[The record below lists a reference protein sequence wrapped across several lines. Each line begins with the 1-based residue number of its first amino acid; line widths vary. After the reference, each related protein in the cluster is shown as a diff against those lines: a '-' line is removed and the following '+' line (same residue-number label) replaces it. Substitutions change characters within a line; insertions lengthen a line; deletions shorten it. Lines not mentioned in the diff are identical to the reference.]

1 MKKLRHP
8 ISLSFSFQDTIPSSN
23 GYIMLDREFTN
34 WPLFYDDAAWKLF
47 TYLLMRANYTIR
59 QWGTNEVQKGELV
72 TSYQHLAD
80 ALHKSRDEIK
90 RLLKKLK
97 DIHEVETIRVG
108 NALLLRM
115 PNYLKYMGFMEKKKE
130 KSARPSPAENPKP
143 VPDESINKERKEG
156 NNVIRKENLYT
167 PQHFQNTSSGEL
179 RSIGSVFARQIKS
192 VMPYHFDQLPPDE
205 DEVRRYVMEK
215 ELTVDLDRFFDHYYA
230 HGWCDQKG
238 RRIGGWHFAL
248 CHTHKTGEYL

>member
-8 ISLSFSFQDTIPSSN
+8 ISLSFAFQDTIPSGN

-59 QWGTNEVQKGELV
+59 QWGTNEVQKGELI

-97 DIHEVETIRVG
+97 DIHEVETIRVN
-108 NALLLRM
+108 NALLIKM
-115 PNYLKYMGFMEKKKE
+115 PNYLKYMGLMEKE
-130 KSARPSPAENPKP
+130 KRKSVRPSPAENPKL
-143 VPDESINKERKEG
+143 VPDEPINKESKEG

-205 DEVRRYVMEK
+205 DEVRRYVIEK
-215 ELTVDLDRFFDHYYA
+215 ELTVDLDRFFDHYYST
-230 HGWCDQKG
+230 GWCDLKG
-238 RRIGGWHFAL
+238 RPLDGWHFAL
-248 CHTHKTGEYL
+248 CHIHKIGEYL

>member
-8 ISLSFSFQDTIPSSN
+8 ISLSFSFQDTIPSGN

-47 TYLLMRANYTIR
+47 TYLLIRANYTTR
-59 QWGTNEVQKGELV
+59 QWGTREVRKGELI

-108 NALLLRM
+108 NALLIKI

-130 KSARPSPAENPKP
+130 KSARPSPAENPAP
-143 VPDESINKERKEG
+143 APDESINKESKEG

-205 DEVRRYVMEK
+205 DEVRRYVTEK
-215 ELTVDLDRFFDHYYA
+215 ELTVNLDRFFDHYYST
-230 HGWCDQKG
+230 GWCDQKG

-248 CHTHKTGEYL
+248 CHIHKIGEYL

>member
-8 ISLSFSFQDTIPSSN
+8 ISLSFSFQDTIPSGN

-47 TYLLMRANYTIR
+47 TYLLMRANYTTR
-59 QWGTNEVQKGELV
+59 QWGTREVRKGELI

-115 PNYLKYMGFMEKKKE
+115 LNYLKYMGLMEKKKE
-130 KSARPSPAENPKP
+130 KFARPSPAENPAP
-143 VPDESINKERKEG
+143 VPDEPINKERKEG

-215 ELTVDLDRFFDHYYA
+215 ELTVDLDRFFDHYYST
-230 HGWCDQKG
+230 GWCDQKG

-248 CHTHKTGEYL
+248 CHIHKTGEYL

>member
-8 ISLSFSFQDTIPSSN
+8 ISLSFSFQDTIPSGN
-23 GYIMLDREFTN
+23 GYIMLDRELVN

-47 TYLLMRANYTIR
+47 TYLLMRANYTTR

-143 VPDESINKERKEG
+143 VPDEPINKERKEG

-167 PQHFQNTSSGEL
+167 PQHFSNNSNGGL
-179 RSIGSVFARQIKS
+179 HSIGSVFARQIKS

-205 DEVRRYVMEK
+205 DEVRRYITEK
-215 ELTVDLDRFFDHYYA
+215 ELTVDLDRFFDHYYST
-230 HGWCDQKG
+230 GWCVQKG
-238 RRIGGWHFAL
+238 RWIDGWHFAL
-248 CHTHKTGEYL
+248 SRLANYGEWL

>member
-1 MKKLRHP
+1 MKKVIHP
-8 ISLSFSFQDTIPSSN
+8 TSLSFSFQDTIPSGN

-59 QWGTNEVQKGELV
+59 QWGTRDVQKGELI

-80 ALHKSRDEIK
+80 ALHKSRDEVK

-97 DIHEVETIRVG
+97 DIHEVETVRV
-108 NALLLRM
+108 NSALLIKM
-115 PNYLKYMGFMEKKKE
+115 PNYLKYMGLMEKKKG
-130 KSARPSPAENPKP
+130 KSARPSPEENPAP
-143 VPDESINKERKEG
+143 APDESINKESKER

-167 PQHFQNTSSGEL
+167 PQHFSNNSNGGL
-179 RSIGSVFARQIKS
+179 HSIGSVFARQIKS

-205 DEVRRYVMEK
+205 DEVRRYVTEK
-215 ELTVDLDRFFDHYYA
+215 ELTVDLDRFFDHYYSTS
-230 HGWCDQKG
+230 WCDQKG
-238 RRIGGWHFAL
+238 RRIDGWHFAL
-248 CHTHKTGEYL
+248 SRLANYGEWL